1 MKPAHRC
8 SLVFGGARSGKSAFA
23 EQLASRLSDGKK
35 EVLYLATAKAGD
47 AEMQERI
54 EHHRTRRPA
63 HWGTLEQSLEL
74 GAAITAASRADNIIL
89 VDCLTVWLSN
99 LLFSEVT
106 DFPEVG
112 HITPPQQFAVQR
124 QALLDTLTQAPGQI
138 ILVSNEV
145 GMGIVPMGAVSRW
158 FIDEAGRL
166 NQAVAAIAD
175 NVVWVA
181 AGLPLYFKGLPC

>member
-1 MKPAHRC
+1 MNSAHRA
-8 SLVFGGARSGKSAFA
+8 SLIFGGARSGKSAFA
-23 EQLASRLSDGKK
+23 EQLATRLSKDQK
-35 EVLYLATAKAGD
+35 EILYLATAKAGD

-54 EHHRTRRPA
+54 AHHRTRRPA
-63 HWGTLEQSLEL
+63 HWGTLEQGLEL
-74 GAAITAASRADNIIL
+74 GATIMAHSRADNIIL

-99 LLFSEVT
+99 LLFSEST
-106 DFPEVG
+106 DFPEIG
-112 HITPPQQFAVQR
+112 HITPPPQFAVQR
-124 QALLDTLTQAPGQI
+124 QALLDALVQAPGQI

-158 FIDEAGRL
+158 FVDEAGRL

-181 AGLPLYFKGLPC
+181 AGLPLYFKGQPC